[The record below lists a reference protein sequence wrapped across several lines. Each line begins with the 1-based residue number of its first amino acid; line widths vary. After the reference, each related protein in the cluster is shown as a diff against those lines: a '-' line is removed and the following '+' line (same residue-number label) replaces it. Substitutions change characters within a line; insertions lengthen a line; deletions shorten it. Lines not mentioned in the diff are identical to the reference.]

1 MSDTHVVS
9 NQVPPLEEH
18 NPASSPVL
26 IEALIR
32 EGGQWGLDDVTAVGA
47 ISGARQTQRWGELAQ
62 RNRPILRTHDRYGNR
77 IDEVEFDPSYHELM
91 RVAIEH
97 GLHAAPW
104 ADDRPGAHVVRAAK
118 TSVWTAEPGHMCPIS
133 MTYAVV
139 PALRFNPELAAIY
152 EPLLTSR
159 EYDPELKLA
168 TTKVGI
174 TAGMSM
180 TEKQGGSDVRAGNT
194 EAAPNGDGTYQLT
207 GHKWF
212 TSAPMCD
219 IFLVL
224 AQAPG
229 GLSCFFL
236 PRVLPDG
243 SLNRMRLQ
251 RLKDKLGNNANASSE
266 VEYDGATA
274 WLVGEEGRGV
284 PTIIEMVNLTRLDC
298 TLGSATSMRT
308 GLTQAVH
315 HAQHRKAF
323 GEYLIDQPLMRN
335 VLADLAVE
343 AEAATMV
350 AMRMAGATDNAVR
363 GDETETLLR
372 RIGLAASKYWVCKR
386 ATPHAAEAM
395 ECLGGNGY
403 VEESGMPRLYRE
415 APLMGIW
422 EGSGNVS
429 ALDTLRAMATRPEM
443 YRGAV
448 RRTRQEHRPG
458 CPVGPP
464 RRATAPAAGRPGDDS
479 VPGPQGRR
487 GHLPGA
493 AGFAAGAAW
502 ASGRGRGVP
511 GHPAGRPVGRRLR
524 DHARRAGS
532 RADHRACSSQGMT
545 HAIRP
550 VDFDNLKTMT
560 YEVTGRVARIT
571 FNRPDKGNAI
581 IADTPLE
588 LSALVERADL
598 DPGVH
603 VILVSGRGEGFCA
616 GFDLSAYADR
626 TGSAGGTGAYHG
638 TSLDGKTQAV
648 NHLPN
653 QPWDPMI
660 DYQMMSRFVRG
671 FSSLLYA
678 DKPTVVKIHGYCVAG
693 GTDIALH
700 ADQVI
705 AASDAK
711 IGYPPTRVW
720 GVPAAGMWAHR
731 LGDQRAKRLLLTG
744 DCITG
749 AQAAEWGLAVE
760 APDPKDLD
768 ERTERLVERIAA
780 VPVNQLIMVKLAL
793 NSALLQQGV
802 ATSRMVS
809 TVFDGVA
816 RHTPE
821 GHAFVADAVEHGFR
835 EAVKHRDEP
844 FGDYGRRAS
853 QV

>member
-1 MSDTHVVS
+1 MPDTHAVI
-9 NQVPPLEEH
+9 NQVPLLAEH

-47 ISGARQTQRWGELAQ
+47 ISGSRQTQRWGELAN
-62 RNRPILRTHDRYGNR
+62 RNRPVLRTHDRYGHR
-77 IDEVEFDPSYHELM
+77 IDEVEYDPAYHELM
-91 RVAIEH
+91 QVAIEH

-104 ADDRPGAHVVRAAK
+104 TDDRPGAHVVRAAK

-133 MTYAVV
+133 MTYAVI
-139 PALRFNPELAAIY
+139 PALRFNAELSAIY

-180 TEKQGGSDVRAGNT
+180 TEKQGGSDVRAGTT
-194 EAAPNGDGTYQLT
+194 EATPNGDGTYSLT

-219 IFLVL
+219 VFLVL

-243 SLNRMRLQ
+243 TRNRMLLQ

-308 GLTQAVH
+308 GLTHAIH

-363 GDETETLLR
+363 GDHTETMLR

-386 ATPHAAEAM
+386 ATPHAAEAL

-429 ALDTLRAMATRPEM
+429 ALDTLRAMATRPECVEVLFDELAKSTGQDARLDSHVAKLRTQLGDLETIQ
-443 YRGAV
+443 YRARQVAEDICLALQGALLV
-448 RRTRQEHRPG
+448 RH
-458 CPVGPP
+458 
-464 RRATAPAAGRPGDDS
+464 
-479 VPGPQGRR
+479 
-487 GHLPGA
+487 
-493 AGFAAGAAW
+493 
-502 ASGRGRGVP
+502 
-511 GHPAGRPVGRRLR
+511 GHPAVAEAFMTTRLDR
-524 DHARRAGS
+524 QWGGAFG
-532 RADHRACSSQGMT
+532 
-545 HAIRP
+545 
-550 VDFDNLKTMT
+550 TMP
-560 YEVTGRVARIT
+560 TGLDLAPI
-571 FNRPDKGNAI
+571 
-581 IADTPLE
+581 L
-588 LSALVERADL
+588 ERA
-598 DPGVH
+598 
-603 VILVSGRGEGFCA
+603 
-616 GFDLSAYADR
+616 
-626 TGSAGGTGAYHG
+626 
-638 TSLDGKTQAV
+638 
-648 NHLPN
+648 
-653 QPWDPMI
+653 MI
-660 DYQMMSRFVRG
+660 KG
-671 FSSLLYA
+671 
-678 DKPTVVKIHGYCVAG
+678 
-693 GTDIALH
+693 
-700 ADQVI
+700 
-705 AASDAK
+705 
-711 IGYPPTRVW
+711 
-720 GVPAAGMWAHR
+720 
-731 LGDQRAKRLLLTG
+731 
-744 DCITG
+744 
-749 AQAAEWGLAVE
+749 
-760 APDPKDLD
+760 
-768 ERTERLVERIAA
+768 
-780 VPVNQLIMVKLAL
+780 
-793 NSALLQQGV
+793 
-802 ATSRMVS
+802 
-809 TVFDGVA
+809 
-816 RHTPE
+816 
-821 GHAFVADAVEHGFR
+821 
-835 EAVKHRDEP
+835 
-844 FGDYGRRAS
+844 
-853 QV
+853 